1 MSPYKHL
8 PLPLGSIRLL
18 QLLPD
23 RESSKLL
30 RCKLLVCTLLRS
42 DGRARPYEALSYVWG
57 SEEGRMQSVFITN
70 DQKDNQTDFQ
80 ELPIRENLYAA
91 LLHLQDPE
99 LPRLLWVDAICI
111 DQSHSKEK
119 AEQIL
124 LMAEVYAKAS
134 RVIVWLREPYVSDSL
149 VPEAEGSNALDAIR
163 LAASAHS
170 VEIQDAQKQ
179 AIAAFLGRSWF
190 QRIWV

>member
-1 MSPYKHL
+1 
-8 PLPLGSIRLL
+8 
-18 QLLPD
+18 
-23 RESSKLL
+23 
-30 RCKLLVCTLLRS
+30 
-42 DGRARPYEALSYVWG
+42 
-57 SEEGRMQSVFITN
+57 MQSVFITN

>member
-1 MSPYKHL
+1 
-8 PLPLGSIRLL
+8 
-18 QLLPD
+18 
-23 RESSKLL
+23 
-30 RCKLLVCTLLRS
+30 
-42 DGRARPYEALSYVWG
+42 
-57 SEEGRMQSVFITN
+57 MQSVFITN

-119 AEQIL
+119 AEQIP